1 MAAVPETPGLRERK
15 KQRTREQ
22 IAEAG
27 RALFVERGF
36 DRVPVA
42 EVARAADVSE
52 KTVFNYFPRKEDLVY
67 WRMESFEN
75 ELLAAI
81 RERKP
86 EESVFDAFGRFVLA
100 QRGLLAAEDAAAVEQ
115 LAGITRMIVESPALL
130 ERERQIL
137 DRYTGSLAALIE
149 EDGGADAVEAWAIAN
164 ALMGVHRALI
174 DYTRGRIL
182 AGARAP
188 GLRREVLAR
197 GRRALA
203 TLGRGL
209 TCD

>member
-1 MAAVPETPGLRERK
+1 MATASETPGLRERK
-15 KQRTREQ
+15 KQQTREL
-22 IAEAG
+22 IAEAA
-27 RALFVERGF
+27 RELFVERGF
-36 DRVPVA
+36 AHVPVA
-42 EVARAADVSE
+42 DVARAADVSE
-52 KTVFNYFPRKEDLVY
+52 KTVFNYFPTKEDLVY

-81 RERKP
+81 RERQP
-86 EESVFDAFGRFVLA
+86 GDSVFEAFGRLVLA
-100 QRGLLAAEDAAAVEQ
+100 QRGLLAAEDPASVEQ

-149 EDGGADAVEAWAIAN
+149 EDDGTGEVEAWTTAN

-174 DYTRGRIL
+174 DYTRTRIL
-182 AGARAP
+182 AGARPP

-197 GRRALA
+197 GKRALA

-209 TCD
+209 DM